1 MDVAGIWRRAAR
13 GRSCL
18 LTWSHGSL
26 AEHAGAALE
35 RTSAL
40 HVAGQ
45 GKAHAESKMTK
56 TIVAAAAVLVVSTAA
71 FGKVLTSVPEAVTV
85 TDYYKQNVYDPSDQK
100 IGEIKDVLIT
110 SDGRIGAFVIGV
122 GGFVGAGEKDVAV
135 PFSDVKG
142 TKKND
147 KWYLT
152 MQANKDELKNAPGLT
167 YDRTATRWVP
177 EKK

>member
-1 MDVAGIWRRAAR
+1 M
-13 GRSCL
+13 
-18 LTWSHGSL
+18 
-26 AEHAGAALE
+26 
-35 RTSAL
+35 
-40 HVAGQ
+40 
-45 GKAHAESKMTK
+45 KK
-56 TIVAAAAVLVVSTAA
+56 TVVAAAAALVVSSAA

-110 SDGRIGAFVIGV
+110 KDGKVGAFIVAV

-135 PFSDVKG
+135 PFEDVKG

-152 MQANKDELKNAPGLT
+152 MQANKDELKTAPGLK
-167 YDRTATRWVP
+167 YDRSATRWVSD
-177 EKK
+177 KK